1 MFSREIIIASLTTLE
16 NFTRGAIECFLTKTV
31 LNLMDKVLPVPVHDI
46 DLFHS
51 LSSLCAHTLAW
62 SEIFFFLCCTAC
74 LEQSPLQ
81 S

>member
-31 LNLMDKVLPVPVHDI
+31 LNLTDKVLLPVPVHDI

-51 LSSLCAHTLAW
+51 LSSLCTHTHLVRDL
-62 SEIFFFLCCTAC
+62 FLCCTAC
-74 LEQSPLQ
+74 LEQSSLQ